1 MSLPARPDQTSPER
15 PAILRSRLLRAPA
28 GVFGS
33 LIRHRQLIGQM
44 AMQEV
49 RSRYRGSVLG
59 LFWSFANPLLQ
70 LAIYTLVFGYIFEAR
85 WGIEAESGAGGGKLG
100 FAVVLFSGLI
110 LHTFLIECLVRAP
123 TLLHQHSNLVKRVVF
138 PLEVLP
144 WVVVASALFHL
155 VVGLGVLLLAALAVF
170 GSLPWTALLAPL
182 TLASLVLMAA
192 GVSWFLASTGL
203 YFRDIAQA
211 TGPLAMILL
220 FISPILFP
228 VERLPVLFQK
238 LILLNPLTIPV
249 EQMRAVLIF
258 GTLPDW
264 PLLGW
269 HFLAGLIVA
278 WIGYY
283 WFARTRKSFAD
294 IL

>member
-1 MSLPARPDQTSPER
+1 MSVPARSDQ
-15 PAILRSRLLRAPA
+15 PAILRSRLLQAPA

-33 LIRHRQLIGQM
+33 LFGHRQLIGQM

-59 LFWSFANPLLQ
+59 LFWSFGNPLLQ

-85 WGIEAESGAGGGKLG
+85 WGIAADSEAGGGKLG
-100 FAVVLFSGLI
+100 FAVMLFSGLV
-110 LHTFLIECLVRAP
+110 LHGFIVECLTRGP
-123 TLLHQHSNLVKRVVF
+123 TLLHQHANLVKRVVF

-144 WVVVASALFHL
+144 WVLVASALFHL
-155 VVGLGVLLLAALAVF
+155 AVGLGVLVLAVLAVF
-170 GSLPWTALLAPL
+170 GGLPWTAILAPL
-182 TLASLVLMAA
+182 TLVSLVLM
-192 GVSWFLASTGL
+192 GVGVAWFLASVGL
-203 YFRDIAQA
+203 YFRDIVQA
-211 TGPLAMILL
+211 TGPLSMILL
-220 FISPILFP
+220 FIGPILFP
-228 VERLPVLFQK
+228 VERLPGIFQK

-249 EQMRAVLIF
+249 EQLRAVLVL
-258 GTLPDW
+258 GRLPDW
-264 PLLGW
+264 TLLGW
-269 HFLAGLIVA
+269 HLLAGLIVA

>member
-1 MSLPARPDQTSPER
+1 MAHVTLPAPQAR
-15 PAILRSRLLRAPA
+15 PAAAERDARLLHEPA

-59 LFWSFANPLLQ
+59 LFWSFGNPLLQ

-85 WGIEAESGAGGGKLG
+85 WGIAAEGEAGSGKLG
-100 FAVVLFSGLI
+100 FAVMLFSGLV
-110 LHTFLIECLVRAP
+110 LHGFAVECLTRGP
-123 TLLHQHSNLVKRVVF
+123 TLLHQHANLVKRVVF

-144 WVVVASALFHL
+144 WVAVVSALFHL
-155 VVGLGVLLLAALAVF
+155 AVGLAVLVLAVLAVF
-170 GSLPWTALLAPL
+170 GGLPWTALLAPL
-182 TLASLVLMAA
+182 TLFSLVLM
-192 GVSWFLASTGL
+192 GVGLAWFLASAGL
-203 YFRDIAQA
+203 YFRDIVQA
-211 TGPLAMILL
+211 TGPLSMILL

-228 VERLPVLFQK
+228 AERLPALFQK
-238 LILLNPLTIPV
+238 LILLNPLTLPV
-249 EQMRAVLIF
+249 EQLRAGLIL
-258 GTLPDW
+258 GQLPAW
-264 PLLGW
+264 TQLGW
-269 HFLAGLIVA
+269 HLLAGLLVA

>member
-1 MSLPARPDQTSPER
+1 MSLPARPDHPSPQK
-15 PAILRSRLLRAPA
+15 PAILRSRLLRTPA

-33 LIRHRQLIGQM
+33 LIGHRQLIGQM

-70 LAIYTLVFGYIFEAR
+70 LAVYTLVFGYIFQAR
-85 WGIEAESGAGGGKLG
+85 WGIEAEGAAGGGKLG
-100 FAVVLFSGLI
+100 FAVVLFSGLV

-123 TLLHQHSNLVKRVVF
+123 TLLHQYANLVKRVVF

-155 VVGLGVLLLAALAVF
+155 VVGLGVLLLAVLAVF
-170 GSLPWTALLAPL
+170 GGLSWTAVLAPL
-182 TLASLVLMAA
+182 TLVSLVLMGA
-192 GVSWFLASTGL
+192 GVSWFLASAGL

-211 TGPLAMILL
+211 TGPISMILL

-228 VERLPVLFQK
+228 VERLPAILQK

-258 GTLPDW
+258 GKQPDW
-264 PLLGW
+264 ALLGW
-269 HFLAGLIVA
+269 HLLAGLIVA